1 MVSPPQVKEA
11 PPTELEIQPD
21 VQAAPY
27 ADLDRT
33 PAERLSVVQPQ
44 DIPTEPIYRL
54 SVAQYHAML
63 EAGILLSGD
72 PIELLEGW
80 LVLKMGKKPPHS
92 VATTLIRDI
101 LLKLLPEGW
110 FLILQEPITIA
121 PRNEPEPDI
130 AIVRG
135 NVRDFLKHHPYTAD
149 TGLVMEISDTTLK
162 RDQGLKKRIYAQAGI
177 PFYWLL
183 NLVDGQLEVYSEP
196 KDGTYQHTDIYKP
209 GESVAL
215 ILDNQEIARIN
226 VSDLLPTD

>member
-11 PPTELEIQPD
+11 PLTEREIQPD

-33 PAERLSVVQPQ
+33 PAERLSVVQPE

-121 PRNEPEPDI
+121 PRHEPEPDMT
-130 AIVRG
+130 IVRG
-135 NVRDFLKHHPYTAD
+135 SVRTYTNHHPFPKD
-149 TGLVMEISDTTLK
+149 IGLVLEVSDSTLK
-162 RDQGLKKRIYAQAGI
+162 RDRGVKQRIYARADI

-196 KDGTYQHTDIYKP
+196 KDEAYQQTTIYKP
-209 GESVAL
+209 NESVAL
-215 ILDNQEIARIN
+215 NLDGQEITRIN
-226 VSDLLPTD
+226 VSDLLPE